1 MAVKSAEGVEI
12 AKESPLKPVNRLC
25 NEIQLFDLCEL
36 ETCGHKQGLYC
47 TNSELLDRFESIAE
61 EDERPAASGYICEE
75 DDDALA
81 TDDDEYDDSYD
92 DVQFGDEEGYEEG
105 YKEDD

>member
-1 MAVKSAEGVEI
+1 MAGKSAEGVEV
-12 AKESPLKPVNRLC
+12 AKEGPLKPVNRLC

-36 ETCGHKQGLYC
+36 ETCRHKQGLYC
-47 TNSELLDRFESIAE
+47 TSRELLDRFESIAE

-92 DVQFGDEEGYEEG
+92 DVQFGDEEGYEED
-105 YKEDD
+105 E